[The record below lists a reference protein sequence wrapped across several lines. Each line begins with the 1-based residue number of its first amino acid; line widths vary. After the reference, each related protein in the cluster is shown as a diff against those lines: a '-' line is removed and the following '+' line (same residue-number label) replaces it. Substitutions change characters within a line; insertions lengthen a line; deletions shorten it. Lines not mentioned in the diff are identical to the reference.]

1 LRLWT
6 SIVIPLASIFVA
18 GLAVVTGAW
27 FQRVSVREQA
37 ALKHYEVNF
46 VPKQRGYSDFMLAF
60 DSAIGAVGLRNKQEF
75 VMQMERMNSAFY
87 SLEPFLGDQG
97 RQGIRAEYL
106 LFLDTCNQ
114 KLAQPKPE
122 SAVDEEA
129 FLTKTVSSKNKLKN
143 MLYASL
149 FAAD

>member
-1 LRLWT
+1 
-6 SIVIPLASIFVA
+6 
-18 GLAVVTGAW
+18 
-27 FQRVSVREQA
+27 
-37 ALKHYEVNF
+37 
-46 VPKQRGYSDFMLAF
+46 MLAF
-60 DSAIGAVGLRNKQEF
+60 DSAIGAVGARNKQEF
-75 VMQMERMNSAFY
+75 VMQMERTFY